1 MNTEE
6 LTAWLRLSL
15 TDGVGNDAAQRLL
28 AQFGSPE
35 AVFEQPASALR
46 EVVSSAQADALLEP
60 PITLEMQLALTQH
73 WLAQS
78 HAACERAV
86 WCLGDAP
93 YPGSLLQLSDPP
105 LMLYAQGQLSSP
117 LPPAVAVVGS
127 RNPTPQGSQNAQQ
140 FAEALALAGLC
151 VVSGLALGVD
161 GAAHRGALRA
171 NQLQSLDVLR
181 TVAVV
186 GTGLDRVYPRQHH
199 ALAQAIAAHGW
210 LLSEYP
216 LGASAL
222 PHHFPQRNRLIAALG
237 LGTLVVEAALQS
249 GSLITAQMALA
260 MGREVLALPGS
271 IHSPQSRGCHALI
284 KEGAKLVETAQDV
297 LEELLSP
304 GVMAHAARLGRGDD
318 GEGSGDGEGYGDG
331 EDGDNDGGN
340 NSNSSDD
347 DTAAAGDDTTDQPS
361 RIHAGKPNTS
371 PQDLLDHL
379 DHEPISLDALQT
391 RCGWDTPTLLST
403 LLTLELQGS
412 VARLPGGLFQRLS
425 SL

>member
-28 AQFGSPE
+28 THFGSPE

-60 PITLEMQLALTQH
+60 PLTLEMQLALTQH

-86 WCLGDAP
+86 WCLGDAH
-93 YPGSLLQLSDPP
+93 YPKALLQLSDPP
-105 LMLYAQGQLSSP
+105 LMLYAQGQLSWP

-127 RNPTPQGSQNAQQ
+127 RNPTPQGAQTAQQ
-140 FAEALALAGLC
+140 LSEALARAGLC

-161 GAAHRGALRA
+161 GAAHRGALA
-171 NQLQSLDVLR
+171 ALAPQAPPHSSADMQNTPMLR
-181 TVAVV
+181 TIAVV

-199 ALAQAIAAHGW
+199 ALAQAITQNGW

-216 LGASAL
+216 LGTPPLA
-222 PHHFPQRNRLIAALG
+222 HHFPRRNRLIAALG

-249 GSLITAQMALA
+249 GSLITAQLALEL
-260 MGREVLALPGS
+260 GREVMAIPGS
-271 IHSPQSRGCHALI
+271 IHAPQSRGCHALI

-297 LEELLSP
+297 LEELQPLAT
-304 GVMAHAARLGRGDD
+304 GLLMH
-318 GEGSGDGEGYGDG
+318 
-331 EDGDNDGGN
+331 
-340 NSNSSDD
+340 NSNDEV
-347 DTAAAGDDTTDQPS
+347 TTPS
-361 RIHAGKPNTS
+361 TEHP
-371 PQDLLDHL
+371 LLAHMG
-379 DHEPISLDALQT
+379 HVPVSLDALQT
-391 RCGWDTPTLLST
+391 RSAWDAPTLLGA
-403 LLTLELQGS
+403 LLTLELEGV
-412 VARLPGGLFQRLS
+412 VARLPGGLYQRLNAI
-425 SL
+425 

>member
-15 TDGVGNDAAQRLL
+15 TDGVGNDTAQRLL

-60 PITLEMQLALTQH
+60 PLTLEMQLALTQH

-86 WCLGDAP
+86 WCLGDAH
-93 YPGSLLQLSDPP
+93 YPTALLQLSDPP

-127 RNPTPQGSQNAQQ
+127 RNPTPQGAQTANQ
-140 FAEALALAGLC
+140 LSEALARTGLC

-161 GAAHRGALRA
+161 GAAHRGAL
-171 NQLQSLDVLR
+171 QSNNGSSALATLATRPTQAPAHNSADVQSTSTLR
-181 TVAVV
+181 TIAVV

-199 ALAQAIAAHGW
+199 ALTQAITQHGW

-216 LGASAL
+216 LGTPPLA
-222 PHHFPQRNRLIAALG
+222 HHFPRRNRLIAALG

-249 GSLITAQMALA
+249 GSLITAHLALEL
-260 MGREVLALPGS
+260 GREVMAIPGS
-271 IHSPQSRGCHALI
+271 IHAPQSRGCHALI

-297 LEELLSP
+297 LEELQPLPTGLLMHNS
-304 GVMAHAARLGRGDD
+304 D
-318 GEGSGDGEGYGDG
+318 GEVV
-331 EDGDNDGGN
+331 
-340 NSNSSDD
+340 
-347 DTAAAGDDTTDQPS
+347 TPS
-361 RIHAGKPNTS
+361 PEHP
-371 PQDLLDHL
+371 LLAHMG
-379 DHEPISLDALQT
+379 HVPVSLDALQT
-391 RCGWDTPTLLST
+391 RSAWDAPALLGA
-403 LLTLELQGS
+403 LLTLELEGV
-412 VARLPGGLFQRLS
+412 VARLPGGLYQRLNAI
-425 SL
+425 

>member
-28 AQFGSPE
+28 THFGSPE

-60 PITLEMQLALTQH
+60 PLTLEMQLALTQH

-86 WCLGDAP
+86 WCLGDAH
-93 YPGSLLQLSDPP
+93 YPTALLQLSDPP
-105 LMLYAQGQLSSP
+105 LMLYAQGQLSWP

-127 RNPTPQGSQNAQQ
+127 RNPTPQGAQTAEQ
-140 FAEALALAGLC
+140 LSEALARAGLC

-161 GAAHRGALRA
+161 GAAHRGALQSSSSA
-171 NQLQSLDVLR
+171 NAQSTPMLR
-181 TVAVV
+181 TIAVV

-199 ALAQAIAAHGW
+199 ALAQAITQHGW

-216 LGASAL
+216 LGTPPLA
-222 PHHFPQRNRLIAALG
+222 HHFPRRNRLIAALG

-249 GSLITAQMALA
+249 GSLITAHLALEL
-260 MGREVLALPGS
+260 GREVMAIPGS
-271 IHSPQSRGCHALI
+271 IHAPQSRGCHALI

-297 LEELLSP
+297 LEELQPLAT
-304 GVMAHAARLGRGDD
+304 GLLMH
-318 GEGSGDGEGYGDG
+318 
-331 EDGDNDGGN
+331 
-340 NSNSSDD
+340 NSNDEV
-347 DTAAAGDDTTDQPS
+347 TTPS
-361 RIHAGKPNTS
+361 TEHP
-371 PQDLLDHL
+371 LLAHMG
-379 DHEPISLDALQT
+379 HVPVSLDALQT
-391 RCGWDTPTLLST
+391 RSAWDAPTLLGA
-403 LLTLELQGS
+403 LLTLELEGV
-412 VARLPGGLFQRLS
+412 VARLPGGLYQRLNAI
-425 SL
+425 

>member
-28 AQFGSPE
+28 THFGSPE

-60 PITLEMQLALTQH
+60 PLTLEMQLALTRH

-86 WCLGDAP
+86 WCLGHAL
-93 YPGSLLQLSDPP
+93 YPAALLQLSDPP
-105 LMLYAQGQLSSP
+105 LMLYAQGQLSWP

-127 RNPTPQGSQNAQQ
+127 RNPTPQGAQTAEQ
-140 FAEALALAGLC
+140 LSEALARAGLC

-161 GAAHRGALRA
+161 GAAHRGAL
-171 NQLQSLDVLR
+171 QSGNGADVHNMPTLR
-181 TVAVV
+181 TIAVV

-199 ALAQAIAAHGW
+199 ALAQAITQHGW

-216 LGASAL
+216 LGTPPLA
-222 PHHFPQRNRLIAALG
+222 HHFPRRNRLIAALG

-249 GSLITAQMALA
+249 GSLITAHLALEL
-260 MGREVLALPGS
+260 GREVMAIPGS
-271 IHSPQSRGCHALI
+271 IHAPQSRGCHALI

-297 LEELLSP
+297 LEELQALP
-304 GVMAHAARLGRGDD
+304 TGLFMH
-318 GEGSGDGEGYGDG
+318 
-331 EDGDNDGGN
+331 
-340 NSNSSDD
+340 NSNND
-347 DTAAAGDDTTDQPS
+347 AASPS
-361 RIHAGKPNTS
+361 PEHP
-371 PQDLLDHL
+371 LLAHMG
-379 DHEPISLDALQT
+379 HVPVSLDALQT
-391 RCGWDTPTLLST
+391 RSAWDAPALLGA
-403 LLTLELQGS
+403 LLTLELEGV
-412 VARLPGGLFQRLS
+412 VARLPGGLYQRLNAT
-425 SL
+425 

>member
-78 HAACERAV
+78 TPTCERAV
-86 WCLGDAP
+86 WCLGDAQ
-93 YPGSLLQLSDPP
+93 YPAALLQLSDPP
-105 LMLYAQGQLSSP
+105 LMLYAQGQLSWP

-127 RNPTPQGSQNAQQ
+127 RNPTPQGAQTAEQ
-140 FAEALALAGLC
+140 LSEALARAGLC
-151 VVSGLALGVD
+151 VLSGLALGVD
-161 GAAHRGALRA
+161 GAAHRGAL
-171 NQLQSLDVLR
+171 QSGSDTSALATLATRPTLATQAPAHSSPDVQNKPMLR
-181 TVAVV
+181 TIAVV

-199 ALAQAIAAHGW
+199 ALAQAITQHGW

-216 LGASAL
+216 LGTPPLA
-222 PHHFPQRNRLIAALG
+222 HHFPRRNRLIAALG

-249 GSLITAQMALA
+249 GSLITAHLALEL
-260 MGREVLALPGS
+260 GREVMAIPGS
-271 IHSPQSRGCHALI
+271 IHAPQSRGCHALI

-297 LEELLSP
+297 LEELQPLP
-304 GVMAHAARLGRGDD
+304 TGLLMH
-318 GEGSGDGEGYGDG
+318 
-331 EDGDNDGGN
+331 
-340 NSNSSDD
+340 NSNGEVA
-347 DTAAAGDDTTDQPS
+347 TPS
-361 RIHAGKPNTS
+361 AEHP
-371 PQDLLDHL
+371 LLAHMG
-379 DHEPISLDALQT
+379 HVPVSLDALQS
-391 RCGWDTPTLLST
+391 RSAWDAPALLGE
-403 LLTLELQGS
+403 LLTLELEGV
-412 VARLPGGLFQRLS
+412 VARLPGGLYQRLNAI
-425 SL
+425 

>member
-28 AQFGSPE
+28 THFGSPE

-60 PITLEMQLALTQH
+60 PLTLEMQLALTQH

-86 WCLGDAP
+86 WCLGHAL
-93 YPGSLLQLSDPP
+93 YPAALLQLNDPP
-105 LMLYAQGQLSSP
+105 LMLYAQGQLSWP

-127 RNPTPQGSQNAQQ
+127 RNPTPQGAQTAEQ
-140 FAEALALAGLC
+140 LSEALARAGLC

-161 GAAHRGALRA
+161 GAAHQGAL
-171 NQLQSLDVLR
+171 QSGSGPSALATLATRTTLATQAPARSSAGVHNIPMLR
-181 TVAVV
+181 TIAVV

-199 ALAQAIAAHGW
+199 ALAQAITQHGW

-216 LGASAL
+216 LGTPPLA
-222 PHHFPQRNRLIAALG
+222 HHFPRRNRLIAALG

-249 GSLITAQMALA
+249 GSLITAHLALEL
-260 MGREVLALPGS
+260 GREVMAIPGS
-271 IHSPQSRGCHALI
+271 IHAPQSRGCHALI

-297 LEELLSP
+297 LEELQPLP
-304 GVMAHAARLGRGDD
+304 AGLLMH
-318 GEGSGDGEGYGDG
+318 
-331 EDGDNDGGN
+331 
-340 NSNSSDD
+340 NSNDEV
-347 DTAAAGDDTTDQPS
+347 DTPS
-361 RIHAGKPNTS
+361 PEHP
-371 PQDLLDHL
+371 LLAHMG
-379 DHEPISLDALQT
+379 HVPVSLDALQT
-391 RCGWDTPTLLST
+391 RSAWDAPALLGA
-403 LLTLELQGS
+403 LLTLELEGV
-412 VARLPGGLFQRLS
+412 VARLPGGLYQRLNAI
-425 SL
+425 

>member
-28 AQFGSPE
+28 THFGSPE

-60 PITLEMQLALTQH
+60 PQTLDMQLALTQH

-86 WCLGDAP
+86 WCLGDAH
-93 YPGSLLQLSDPP
+93 YPTALLQLSDPP

-127 RNPTPQGSQNAQQ
+127 RNPTPQGAQTAEQ
-140 FAEALALAGLC
+140 LSEALARAGLC

-161 GAAHRGALRA
+161 GAAHRGAL
-171 NQLQSLDVLR
+171 QSGNGPSSLATQAPEHSSPDMQSTPMLR
-181 TVAVV
+181 TIAVV

-199 ALAQAIAAHGW
+199 ALAQAITQHGW

-216 LGASAL
+216 LGTPPLA
-222 PHHFPQRNRLIAALG
+222 HHFPRRNRLIAALG

-249 GSLITAQMALA
+249 GSLITAHLTLEL
-260 MGREVLALPGS
+260 GREVMAIPGS
-271 IHSPQSRGCHALI
+271 IHAPQSRGCHALI

-297 LEELLSP
+297 LEELQHLPTGLLMHNNNDQATTGSP
-304 GVMAHAARLGRGDD
+304 EHPLLAHMGHV
-318 GEGSGDGEGYGDG
+318 
-331 EDGDNDGGN
+331 
-340 NSNSSDD
+340 
-347 DTAAAGDDTTDQPS
+347 PV
-361 RIHAGKPNTS
+361 
-371 PQDLLDHL
+371 
-379 DHEPISLDALQT
+379 SLDALQT
-391 RCGWDTPTLLST
+391 RSAWDAPTLLGA
-403 LLTLELQGS
+403 LLTLELEGV
-412 VARLPGGLFQRLS
+412 VARLPGGLYQRLHAI
-425 SL
+425 

>member
-28 AQFGSPE
+28 THFGSPE

-60 PITLEMQLALTQH
+60 PQTLDMQLALTQH

-86 WCLGDAP
+86 WCLGDAH
-93 YPGSLLQLSDPP
+93 YPTALLQLSDPP

-127 RNPTPQGSQNAQQ
+127 RNPTPQGAQTAEQ
-140 FAEALALAGLC
+140 LSEALARAGLC

-161 GAAHRGALRA
+161 GAAHRGAL
-171 NQLQSLDVLR
+171 QSGNGPSSLATQAPEHSSPDMQSTPMLR
-181 TVAVV
+181 TIAVV

-199 ALAQAIAAHGW
+199 ALAQAITQHGW

-216 LGASAL
+216 LGTPPLA
-222 PHHFPQRNRLIAALG
+222 HHFPRRNRLIAALG

-249 GSLITAQMALA
+249 GSLITAHLALEL
-260 MGREVLALPGS
+260 GREVMAIPGS
-271 IHSPQSRGCHALI
+271 IHAPQSRGCHALI

-297 LEELLSP
+297 LEELQPLPTGLLMHNNNDQATTGSP
-304 GVMAHAARLGRGDD
+304 EHPLLAHMGHV
-318 GEGSGDGEGYGDG
+318 
-331 EDGDNDGGN
+331 
-340 NSNSSDD
+340 
-347 DTAAAGDDTTDQPS
+347 PV
-361 RIHAGKPNTS
+361 
-371 PQDLLDHL
+371 
-379 DHEPISLDALQT
+379 SLDALQT
-391 RCGWDTPTLLST
+391 RSAWDAPTLLGA
-403 LLTLELQGS
+403 LLTLELEGV
-412 VARLPGGLFQRLS
+412 VARLPGGLYQRLHAI
-425 SL
+425 

>member
-60 PITLEMQLALTQH
+60 PLTLEMQLALTQH

-78 HAACERAV
+78 TPTCERAV
-86 WCLGDAP
+86 WCLGDAQ
-93 YPGSLLQLSDPP
+93 YPAALLQLNDPP
-105 LMLYAQGQLSSP
+105 LMLYAQGQLSWP

-127 RNPTPQGSQNAQQ
+127 RNPTPQGAQTAEQ
-140 FAEALALAGLC
+140 LSEALARAGLC

-161 GAAHRGALRA
+161 GAAHRGAL
-171 NQLQSLDVLR
+171 QSGSGTSALATLATRPTLATQAPAHSSPDVQNKPMLR
-181 TVAVV
+181 TIAVV

-199 ALAQAIAAHGW
+199 ALAQAITQHGW

-216 LGASAL
+216 LGTPPLA
-222 PHHFPQRNRLIAALG
+222 HHFPRRNRLIAALG

-249 GSLITAQMALA
+249 GSLITAHLALEL
-260 MGREVLALPGS
+260 GREVMAIPGS
-271 IHSPQSRGCHALI
+271 IHAPQSRGCHALI

-297 LEELLSP
+297 LEELQPLPTGLLMHNSKDEVTTPSP
-304 GVMAHAARLGRGDD
+304 EHPLLAHMGHV
-318 GEGSGDGEGYGDG
+318 
-331 EDGDNDGGN
+331 
-340 NSNSSDD
+340 
-347 DTAAAGDDTTDQPS
+347 PV
-361 RIHAGKPNTS
+361 
-371 PQDLLDHL
+371 
-379 DHEPISLDALQT
+379 SLDALQT
-391 RCGWDTPTLLST
+391 RSGWDAPSLLGA
-403 LLTLELQGS
+403 LLTLELEGV
-412 VARLPGGLFQRLS
+412 VARLPGGLYQRLNAI
-425 SL
+425 

>member
-28 AQFGSPE
+28 THFGSPE

-60 PITLEMQLALTQH
+60 PQTLDMQLALTQH

-86 WCLGDAP
+86 WCLGDAH
-93 YPGSLLQLSDPP
+93 YPTALLQLSDPP

-127 RNPTPQGSQNAQQ
+127 RNPTPQGAQTAEQ
-140 FAEALALAGLC
+140 LSEALARAGLC

-161 GAAHRGALRA
+161 GAAHRGAL
-171 NQLQSLDVLR
+171 QSGNGPSSLATQAPEHSSADVQSTPMLR
-181 TVAVV
+181 TIAVV

-199 ALAQAIAAHGW
+199 ALAQAITQHGW

-216 LGASAL
+216 LGTPPLA
-222 PHHFPQRNRLIAALG
+222 HHFPRRNRLIAALG

-249 GSLITAQMALA
+249 GSLITAHLALEL
-260 MGREVLALPGS
+260 GREVMAIPGS
-271 IHSPQSRGCHALI
+271 IHAPQSRGCHALI
-284 KEGAKLVETAQDV
+284 KDGAKLVETAQDV
-297 LEELLSP
+297 LEELQHLPTGLLMHNNNDQATTGSP
-304 GVMAHAARLGRGDD
+304 EHPLLAHMGHV
-318 GEGSGDGEGYGDG
+318 
-331 EDGDNDGGN
+331 
-340 NSNSSDD
+340 
-347 DTAAAGDDTTDQPS
+347 PV
-361 RIHAGKPNTS
+361 
-371 PQDLLDHL
+371 
-379 DHEPISLDALQT
+379 SLDALQT
-391 RCGWDTPTLLST
+391 RSAWDAPTLLGA
-403 LLTLELQGS
+403 LLTLELEGV
-412 VARLPGGLFQRLS
+412 VARLPGGLYQRLHAI
-425 SL
+425 